1 MDAATVRYLRELA
14 LEEDLG
20 SESATGSNAAES
32 EDHAARSTR
41 WWSAPVSIAGRPLR
55 VLVADQDPLSRWEIA
70 CRLRVEGYSVIEAET
85 GTDMLE
91 EISLRMFAGD
101 PVPVDL
107 VISSESLQGPAGRPA
122 VLELR
127 DASWPTPYII
137 VTDLRASS
145 ENRRAL
151 HFGAAAVFLRPV
163 QVEVLV
169 DAIPAIFGG
178 FGTVIAAQ

>member
-1 MDAATVRYLRELA
+1 MDAVTLRYLRELA
-14 LEEDLG
+14 FEED
-20 SESATGSNAAES
+20 ESYENES
-32 EDHAARSTR
+32 EDHDAGPTR
-41 WWSAPVSIAGRPLR
+41 WWSAPISIAGRPLR
-55 VLVADQDPLSRWEIA
+55 VLVADQDPLSRWEMA

-137 VTDLRASS
+137 VTDRRASP
-145 ENRRAL
+145 EERRAL
-151 HFGAAAVFLRPV
+151 HFGAAAVFVKPV

-169 DAIPAIFGG
+169 DAIPEIFRG
-178 FGTVIAAQ
+178 FSAVTTVQ